1 MVSISKTFLDFKYRS
16 LKEQLKDPI
25 RHQADILKEVCE
37 QLTLTRYATE
47 IGLIGDITPEEYR
60 ACVPI
65 SRYQDISKHI
75 YQIKL
80 GDRDVLQKDRIKY
93 YGESSGTTGRNKT
106 IPLSKK
112 YVKDCLIKGSV
123 YSAAV
128 VNHYIREAVDGHTI
142 LLPGS
147 LKQQSDY
154 YVGDVSAVM
163 SDHIPFFL
171 KSMSAARHN
180 LETETPWEQKIRLIW
195 ESSRD
200 TKIKGF
206 CGLPTWNLKMLEHF
220 RATKSRREYKD
231 FVSDIS
237 FFVHGGI
244 NIHPYKDRIHE
255 LIGHQDLLY
264 VEVYNATEG
273 FFACQDDREDDSMA
287 LLVDGS
293 IYYEFIEVHE
303 IDHEQPT
310 ILNLAEVEAGKN
322 YVLLISNTSGLYRY
336 VMEDIV
342 TFTKVRPYKLQIQ
355 GRTSGFLNSFGEEV
369 MEDNCNHV
377 ITTLSKELGIHL
389 SDYTVA
395 PLHTSQGT
403 GHHLGCHHWLIES
416 SSRPKIDTQKII
428 RRIDQILQA
437 TNHDYSEKRKND
449 YVMSLPKVTFV
460 ETGAFHRHLAAR
472 DKVTVQSK
480 VPRIT
485 KDLTVINKILVLE
498 AVPTS

>member
-16 LKEQLKDPI
+16 FREQLRDPVRYQSDVLKDI
-25 RHQADILKEVCE
+25 CE

-65 SRYQDISKHI
+65 SRYKDISSHI

-112 YVKDCLIKGSV
+112 YVRDCLIKGSV
-123 YSAAV
+123 YSAAI
-128 VNHYIREAVDGHTI
+128 VNHYLREAVDGHTI

-171 KSMSAARHN
+171 KNRSVARHD
-180 LETETPWEQKIRLIW
+180 LEVETPWEHKLRLIW
-195 ESSRD
+195 ENSRD
-200 TKIKGF
+200 SSIRGM
-206 CGLPTWNLKMLEHF
+206 CGLPTWIVKMLEHF
-220 RATKSRREYKD
+220 RATKSRQEYQD
-231 FVSDIS
+231 FVRDIS

-244 NIHPYKDRIHE
+244 NIHPYKDHIDE
-255 LIGHQDLLY
+255 LLGHKDLLY
-264 VEVYNATEG
+264 VNVYNATEG
-273 FFACQDDREDDSMA
+273 FFACQDDPKDDSMT
-287 LLVDGS
+287 LLMDASV
-293 IYYEFIEVHE
+293 YYEFVEVHE
-303 IDHEQPT
+303 IDSEQPT
-310 ILNLAEVEAGKN
+310 ILSLEEVEVGKN

-342 TFTKVRPYKLQIQ
+342 AFTKVRPYKLQIQ

-369 MEDNCNHV
+369 VEDNCNHV
-377 ITTLSKELGIHL
+377 ITTISRELGAPHCTLLKELASI
-389 SDYTVA
+389 SA
-395 PLHTSQGT
+395 A
-403 GHHLGCHHWLIES
+403 
-416 SSRPKIDTQKII
+416 II
-428 RRIDQILQA
+428 G
-437 TNHDYSEKRKND
+437 S
-449 YVMSLPKVTFV
+449 
-460 ETGAFHRHLAAR
+460 
-472 DKVTVQSK
+472 
-480 VPRIT
+480 
-485 KDLTVINKILVLE
+485 
-498 AVPTS
+498 